1 MVNDGNTSE
10 DVSEIL
16 GTSITWSWVEEKL
29 KCKLQTKSCFG
40 NGKKAVRIGIG
51 QGFASIIGRLYLDWV
66 PEDENLPQT
75 VIIKIPSIE
84 STMQLLEGLNS
95 TRMLEEATSN
105 DREDLLVKFT
115 SVLQQCHNTEVS
127 FYELL
132 SSNGLHIKAPKAYV
146 LQKFTKDCDQGVIVL
161 SDQGDDVVV
170 LMLFNN
176 VTPDEIMQVFD
187 SLAELH
193 AYSLAHPECFDAV
206 SPSSLSDLYQMH
218 DQSKGF
224 ASIIGRLYLD
234 WVPEDENLPQTVIIK
249 IPSIESTKQL
259 LEGLNSTRMLEEATS
274 NDRED
279 LLVKFTSVLQQ
290 CHNTEVSF
298 YELLSSNGLHIK
310 APKAYVLQ
318 KFTKDCDQGVIVL
331 SDQGDDVVVL
341 MLFNNVTPDEIMQ
354 VFDSLAELHAYSL
367 AHPECF
373 DAVSPSSLSDLYQM
387 HDQSKLVHPGTPCED
402 IARMM
407 SSSLSAKDRRQQ
419 LDAILERYY
428 TKLTEYLHTEP
439 PFTFQQISRAM
450 IKAIGNLDEEKL
462 TTLTEQVNNCL
473 DEIFD
478 VEIIGRLH
486 KEMGMKPV
494 LVHGDLWSGNVIWRK
509 DGERNKLAAIVDW
522 QLVHPGTPCEDIA
535 RMMSSSLSAKDRRQ
549 QLDAI
554 LERYYTKL
562 TEYLHT
568 EPPFTFQQLKD
579 SFIRIYPFAMLT
591 IAPGLGPLVQMQ
603 VQSRSDEEQKQ
614 LKELMREKAI
624 GLFEDILHYHRLNG
638 LRNNA

>member
-1 MVNDGNTSE
+1 M
-10 DVSEIL
+10 
-16 GTSITWSWVEEKL
+16 K
-29 KCKLQTKSCFG
+29 
-40 NGKKAVRIGIG
+40 
-51 QGFASIIGRLYLDWV
+51 GFASIIGRLYLDWV

-84 STMQLLEGLNS
+84 STKQLLEGLNS

-105 DREDLLVKFT
+105 DSEDLLVKFT

-218 DQSKGF
+218 DQSK
-224 ASIIGRLYLD
+224 
-234 WVPEDENLPQTVIIK
+234 
-249 IPSIESTKQL
+249 
-259 LEGLNSTRMLEEATS
+259 
-274 NDRED
+274 
-279 LLVKFTSVLQQ
+279 
-290 CHNTEVSF
+290 
-298 YELLSSNGLHIK
+298 
-310 APKAYVLQ
+310 
-318 KFTKDCDQGVIVL
+318 
-331 SDQGDDVVVL
+331 
-341 MLFNNVTPDEIMQ
+341 
-354 VFDSLAELHAYSL
+354 
-367 AHPECF
+367 
-373 DAVSPSSLSDLYQM
+373 
-387 HDQSKLVHPGTPCED
+387 
-402 IARMM
+402 
-407 SSSLSAKDRRQQ
+407 
-419 LDAILERYY
+419 
-428 TKLTEYLHTEP
+428 
-439 PFTFQQISRAM
+439 ISRAM

-509 DGERNKLAAIVDW
+509 NGQRNKLVAIVDW

-579 SFIRIYPFAMLT
+579 SFIRIYRFAMLT